1 MQSLASC
8 KPLWQS
14 WTSKTKK
21 KLRMAQSL
29 PINNKMKNERVN
41 YIKEHMVS
49 LSGLIKIITN
59 ANIKMWVM
67 IDKVYRLGRS

>member
-1 MQSLASC
+1 
-8 KPLWQS
+8 
-14 WTSKTKK
+14 
-21 KLRMAQSL
+21 
-29 PINNKMKNERVN
+29 MKNERVN